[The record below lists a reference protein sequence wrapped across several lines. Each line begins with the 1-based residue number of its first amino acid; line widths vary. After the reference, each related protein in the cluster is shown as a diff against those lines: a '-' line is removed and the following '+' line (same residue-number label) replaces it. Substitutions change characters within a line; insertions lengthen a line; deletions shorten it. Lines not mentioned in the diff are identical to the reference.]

1 VSSSKRRGDTSG
13 TLIFPGEPLAPAQHL
28 GRRSAPQGTHAV
40 GISVDHPLSF
50 PSDAPA
56 HYPSNRPSQPATKP
70 TGFAGKASGVEV
82 PRLQRSE
89 PRHQYEPPTYQ
100 IRRTPADS
108 GTKDLLYGSAP
119 SIPKAP
125 AAPQGHPLS
134 SAYEW
139 LAALVPTLPRDAEGN
154 ADEPHVRA
162 CLSEAGIDISE
173 DGLAEM
179 LARCDVSPTGFPPFS
194 DFLLCL
200 SRPHRELPPSAQPV
214 VMGGESALPDR
225 YKPATPAEQSM
236 GSAPPPDEKSAGPTG
251 PPPLPRAPAMP
262 MSDEEMQQ
270 TWRHMQM
277 KKEMQPQT
285 FLSTDVYARHAT
297 PVHGI
302 ASKRDH
308 EMAAHMAGGQAGQAA
323 GDQWQMRQQQQ
334 MQMPPQQQMQM
345 AAQHMAV
352 GQSAAACA
360 SVVGGSMAGALD
372 NPAELALKSAIKNG
386 STARLGVEPSKPTPS
401 FPLGARSQVT
411 ALGNNYKAM
420 YSKTR
425 HASSQKFTN
434 SFPADA
440 HFF

>member
-1 VSSSKRRGDTSG
+1 MSVSKRRGDTSG
-13 TLIFPGEPLAPAQHL
+13 SLIFPGEPLAPAQHL

-56 HYPSNRPSQPATKP
+56 HYPSNRPSQPAMKP

-119 SIPKAP
+119 SIPKVP

-134 SAYEW
+134 SPYEW
-139 LAALVPTLPRDAEGN
+139 LAALVPTLPRDTEGN

-162 CLSEAGIDISE
+162 CLSEAGINISE

-194 DFLLCL
+194 DFMLCL
-200 SRPHRELPPSAQPV
+200 SRPHRALPPSAQPV

-270 TWRHMQM
+270 TWRHMQV
-277 KKEMQPQT
+277 EQLTTHP
-285 FLSTDVYARHAT
+285 HAT
-297 PVHGI
+297 TSRARPACTADDPGI
-302 ASKRDH
+302 PGGPRRSQNLPTSAYATPLPSRADEKGY
-308 EMAAHMAGGQAGQAA
+308 AAADVSLDRRVRAPRNARPRHCVQAG
-323 GDQWQMRQQQQ
+323 
-334 MQMPPQQQMQM
+334 
-345 AAQHMAV
+345 
-352 GQSAAACA
+352 S
-360 SVVGGSMAGALD
+360 
-372 NPAELALKSAIKNG
+372 
-386 STARLGVEPSKPTPS
+386 
-401 FPLGARSQVT
+401 
-411 ALGNNYKAM
+411 
-420 YSKTR
+420 
-425 HASSQKFTN
+425 
-434 SFPADA
+434 
-440 HFF
+440 